1 MEFLIFITL
10 LYFLPTVIAVVHRQ
24 GGDAVGI
31 FLVNL
36 FLGWTIVG
44 WWVALIWA
52 LASNGPTYKVRQVPA
67 SSGRFCSQCGTL
79 SHSGA
84 HFCTACGHAV

>member
-1 MEFLIFITL
+1 MEFLVFATL
-10 LYFLPTVIAVVHRQ
+10 LYFLPTVIAIVFRHES
-24 GGDAVGI
+24 DASGI
-31 FLVNL
+31 FLVNF

-52 LASNGPTYKVRQVPA
+52 LASKGSSNEVRYIPV

-79 SHSGA
+79 SPYGA
-84 HFCTACGHAV
+84 HFCSACGHAV

>member
-1 MEFLIFITL
+1 MEFLIFVTL
-10 LYFLPTVIAVVHRQ
+10 LYFLPTVIAIVFRHEP
-24 GGDAVGI
+24 DAIGI

-36 FLGWTIVG
+36 LLGWTIVG

-52 LASNGPTYKVRQVPA
+52 IASKGSSREIQHVPV
-67 SSGRFCSQCGTL
+67 SSGRFCSRCGTL
-79 SHSGA
+79 SAQGA

>member
-1 MEFLIFITL
+1 MEFLIFVTL
-10 LYFLPTVIAVVHRQ
+10 LYFLPTVLAIVSRQRSGAVV
-24 GGDAVGI
+24 I

-36 FLGWTIVG
+36 LLGWTIIG

-52 LASNGPTYKVRQVPA
+52 LASDGSSHEVRRIPV

-79 SHSGA
+79 SPSGA